1 MEDFSLQ
8 LQQVTQAILADYRLG
23 RDIDKMELF
32 QKPEADVVVQLL
44 EKLRRILFPG
54 YFREKN
60 YRMYHVE
67 ANLSLLTEDVLYNLA
82 KQLTR
87 IYEGQGEE
95 PEAAMCHAQ
104 EVGLAFLR
112 EIPRVRAM
120 LQTDLQAAFDGD
132 PAAGSMAEILF
143 AYPGMFA
150 VFVYRLAH
158 VLYTLEVPM
167 LPRMMTE
174 HAHSLT
180 GIDIH
185 PGATIGEY
193 FFIDHGTG
201 VVIGET
207 TVIGNRVKLYQ
218 GVTLGALS
226 TRGGQKLRGKRR
238 HPTIEDDVTIYA
250 GASVLGGD
258 TVIGQGSVIGSNVFI
273 TKSVPPCT
281 TVTIKSQ
288 ELHLRPAEKLPQK
301 YYTAVRDISIN
312 GIKFGYI
319 YSIDQ
324 FKKALGETDRIDTWD
339 ATDYGKGHT
348 LHYGNDL
355 TVRFN
360 DDARDIEPGIITS
373 GSLLESKTVDDRAMS
388 QEDLEANAFAGLLLM
403 PDNMLDEQIK
413 MYGITGEMISVD
425 DILTLMELFALPF
438 KAVVLRLAENHN
450 ITAAKAQNLLKTD
463 ASFVSE
469 RMKLTGKALGWQQ
482 NSKEL
487 VHFGTL
493 LDDMKNNR
501 DKELLTDRREES
513 DREYLEKIRK
523 GFWNEY

>member
-1 MEDFSLQ
+1 MEDFSQ
-8 LQQVTQAILADYRLG
+8 KLQQVTKAILADYRLN

-32 QKPEADVVVQLL
+32 QKPDADVVVQLL

-67 ANLSLLTEDVLYNLA
+67 ANLSLLTEDVMYNLS
-82 KQLTR
+82 KQLSR

-95 PEAAMCHAQ
+95 PEAAMHHAQ

-207 TVIGNRVKLYQ
+207 TVIGSRVKIYQ

-250 GASVLGGD
+250 GASVLGGE
-258 TVIGQGSVIGSNVFI
+258 TVIGQGCVIGSNVFI

-288 ELHLRPAEKLPQK
+288 ELHLRPAGDTCKKCRE
-301 YYTAVRDISIN
+301 
-312 GIKFGYI
+312 GIF
-319 YSIDQ
+319 
-324 FKKALGETDRIDTWD
+324 E
-339 ATDYGKGHT
+339 
-348 LHYGNDL
+348 
-355 TVRFN
+355 V
-360 DDARDIEPGIITS
+360 
-373 GSLLESKTVDDRAMS
+373 
-388 QEDLEANAFAGLLLM
+388 
-403 PDNMLDEQIK
+403 
-413 MYGITGEMISVD
+413 
-425 DILTLMELFALPF
+425 
-438 KAVVLRLAENHN
+438 
-450 ITAAKAQNLLKTD
+450 
-463 ASFVSE
+463 
-469 RMKLTGKALGWQQ
+469 
-482 NSKEL
+482 
-487 VHFGTL
+487 
-493 LDDMKNNR
+493 
-501 DKELLTDRREES
+501 
-513 DREYLEKIRK
+513 
-523 GFWNEY
+523 

>member
-1 MEDFSLQ
+1 MEEFSLQ
-8 LQQVTQAILADYRLG
+8 LQQVTKAILADYRLN

-32 QKPEADVVVQLL
+32 QKPDGDVVVQLL

-67 ANLSLLTEDVLYNLA
+67 ANLSLLTEDVLYNLS
-82 KQLTR
+82 KQLSR

-95 PEAAMCHAQ
+95 PEAAMRHAQ

-238 HPTIEDDVTIYA
+238 HPTIADDVTIYA
-250 GASVLGGD
+250 GASVLGGE

-288 ELHLRPAEKLPQK
+288 ELHLRPAGDTCKKCQEEKF
-301 YYTAVRDISIN
+301 
-312 GIKFGYI
+312 FG
-319 YSIDQ
+319 
-324 FKKALGETDRIDTWD
+324 
-339 ATDYGKGHT
+339 
-348 LHYGNDL
+348 
-355 TVRFN
+355 
-360 DDARDIEPGIITS
+360 
-373 GSLLESKTVDDRAMS
+373 
-388 QEDLEANAFAGLLLM
+388 
-403 PDNMLDEQIK
+403 
-413 MYGITGEMISVD
+413 
-425 DILTLMELFALPF
+425 
-438 KAVVLRLAENHN
+438 
-450 ITAAKAQNLLKTD
+450 
-463 ASFVSE
+463 
-469 RMKLTGKALGWQQ
+469 
-482 NSKEL
+482 
-487 VHFGTL
+487 
-493 LDDMKNNR
+493 
-501 DKELLTDRREES
+501 
-513 DREYLEKIRK
+513 
-523 GFWNEY
+523 